1 MSPIYPYL
9 NKYKARKTGGK
20 ASALE
25 ESVHGILKILVAAGE
40 ISDLRSQPNIFLT
53 RAKIRMIPDFSAID
67 VKTRETVYFEAKG
80 FETERWF
87 VCKKLWKVY
96 GPGKL
101 CVYRG
106 SWKRPF
112 LAEEIIPTG

>member
-1 MSPIYPYL
+1 MSMEPY
-9 NKYKARKTGGK
+9 NKYKARRTHGR

-25 ESVHGILKILVAAGE
+25 DAVRGILKILVRVGE
-40 ISDLRSQPNIFLT
+40 LSDLKEQPNIFLT

-67 VKTRETVYFEAKG
+67 VKTKETVYFEAKG
-80 FETERWF
+80 FETERWL

-112 LAEEIIPTG
+112 LAEEIVPSG